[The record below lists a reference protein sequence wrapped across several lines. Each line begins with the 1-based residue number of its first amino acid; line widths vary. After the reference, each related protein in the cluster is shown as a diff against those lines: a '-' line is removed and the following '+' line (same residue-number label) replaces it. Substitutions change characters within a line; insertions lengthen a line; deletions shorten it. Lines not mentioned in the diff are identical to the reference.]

1 MFRAKYGKHIK
12 AGKLKLPN
20 MKYMVKQVIRAA
32 GIANKHD
39 LVVLNWSPMEV
50 MELYLGVSYF
60 FDFICL
66 SSVKR
71 IRYET
76 ISWDT
81 YFNALSKRKGQTIW
95 VSVMEYL
102 DLVGLVW
109 YFNDTKYK
117 FMYILP
123 FLKNN

>member
-1 MFRAKYGKHIK
+1 MLRAKYVMHIK
-12 AGKLKLPN
+12 GGKQKLSN

-39 LVVLNWSPMEV
+39 LVVLNCSPMEV

-109 YFNDTKYK
+109 YFNDKK
-117 FMYILP
+117 
-123 FLKNN
+123 